1 MGEENKNFMAEESRR
16 ERTSKIKIKVQ
27 QLFMLTIFFMS
38 VCLSSFRSSILQMN
52 LCHFLCLRTE
62 HENELIYVK
71 MLFFHIF
78 MWVYAK
84 MKIFF
89 LFW

>member
-38 VCLSSFRSSILQMN
+38 VCLSSFRSSSAN
-52 LCHFLCLRTE
+52 ESLCLRTE

-78 MWVYAK
+78 M
-84 MKIFF
+84 
-89 LFW
+89 